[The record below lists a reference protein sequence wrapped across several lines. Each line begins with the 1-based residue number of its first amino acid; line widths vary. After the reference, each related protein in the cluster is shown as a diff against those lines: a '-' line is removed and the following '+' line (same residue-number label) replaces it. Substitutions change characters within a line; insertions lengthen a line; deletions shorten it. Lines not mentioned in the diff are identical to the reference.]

1 MSVGARLVHGRG
13 QFVPFSITRCAA
25 GACAAGRAGAR
36 SIWCPAGRTPMC
48 HWVVRTPPLVGLE
61 RKTSVRQ
68 MQIVD
73 ARRVLSA
80 DRRGSSWPVIVDA
93 DGGPWFTKLRGAG
106 QGTAALVAE
115 VIVAEL
121 AEALGLSVPA
131 RALVRAQPNIE
142 SLDRDGELRA
152 LLDASAGINLGFA
165 FLAGASEVGPSQIDL
180 VSRDDA
186 AAIVWLDGLVMNPDR
201 TARNPNLL
209 WWRNRLWLVDHG
221 ASLGFQY
228 QWSSVTE
235 DSTGL
240 PTPGTEPHLLI
251 DRATDLAE
259 WDEIF
264 AARLTREV
272 VEAAVDEVPDEFL
285 RPLLREADHGGDE
298 ALRRRRAA
306 YVAFVWK
313 RLKAPRSWVGAP
325 PPQQGRARTG
335 PPSWVRD
342 RRR

>member
-1 MSVGARLVHGRG
+1 
-13 QFVPFSITRCAA
+13 
-25 GACAAGRAGAR
+25 
-36 SIWCPAGRTPMC
+36 
-48 HWVVRTPPLVGLE
+48 
-61 RKTSVRQ
+61 
-68 MQIVD
+68 MQIVV

-80 DRRGSSWPVIVDA
+80 DRRGSSWPVIIDA
-93 DGGPWFTKLRGAG
+93 EGGPWFTKLRGAG

-115 VIVAEL
+115 IIVAEL
-121 AEALGLSVPA
+121 AEALGLNVPA
-131 RALVRAQPNIE
+131 RTLVRVAPNIE

-152 LLDASAGINLGFA
+152 LLDASAGINLGFT
-165 FLAGASEVGPSQIDL
+165 FLVGAREVGPLQLDR
-180 VSRDDA
+180 VNPDDA

-209 WWRNRLWLVDHG
+209 WWQNRLWLVDHG

-240 PTPGTEPHLLI
+240 PTPGIEPHLLI
-251 DRATDLAE
+251 ELTRNNAPDLAA

-264 AARLTREV
+264 AARVTREV

-285 RPLLREADHGGDE
+285 RPLLREADHGSDE
-298 ALRRRRAA
+298 ALLRRRAA

-313 RLKAPRSWVGAP
+313 RLKAPRSWVGAA
-325 PPQQGRARTG
+325 PPQRGRARTG
-335 PPSWVRD
+335 RPDWVRD

>member
-1 MSVGARLVHGRG
+1 
-13 QFVPFSITRCAA
+13 
-25 GACAAGRAGAR
+25 
-36 SIWCPAGRTPMC
+36 MC
-48 HWVVRTPPLVGLE
+48 HSGGHEGDRVATVR
-61 RKTSVRQ
+61 R

-73 ARRVLSA
+73 ARRILSA

-115 VIVAEL
+115 TIVAEL
-121 AEALGLSVPA
+121 AEALGLNVPA
-131 RALVRAQPNIE
+131 RTLVRVAPNIE

-152 LLDASAGINLGFA
+152 LLDASVGINLGFA
-165 FLAGASEVGPSQIDL
+165 FLAGAREVGPLQLDR
-180 VSRDDA
+180 VNPDDA

-209 WWRNRLWLVDHG
+209 WWQNRLWLVDHG

-251 DRATDLAE
+251 DLTRNNAPDLAA

-264 AARLTREV
+264 AARVTREV
-272 VEAAVDEVPDEFL
+272 VEAAVGEVPDEFL
-285 RPLLREADHGGDE
+285 RPLLREADHGSDE
-298 ALRRRRAA
+298 ALLRRRAA

-313 RLKAPRSWVGAP
+313 RLKAPRSWVGAA
-325 PPQQGRARTG
+325 PPQRGRARTG
-335 PPSWVRD
+335 RPDWVRD

>member
-1 MSVGARLVHGRG
+1 
-13 QFVPFSITRCAA
+13 
-25 GACAAGRAGAR
+25 
-36 SIWCPAGRTPMC
+36 MC
-48 HWVVRTPPLVGLE
+48 HSGGHEGDRVATVR
-61 RKTSVRQ
+61 R

-73 ARRVLSA
+73 ARRILSA

-115 VIVAEL
+115 TIVAEL
-121 AEALGLSVPA
+121 AEALGLNVPA
-131 RALVRAQPNIE
+131 RTLVRVAPNIE

-152 LLDASAGINLGFA
+152 LLDASAGINLGFV
-165 FLAGASEVGPSQIDL
+165 FLAGAREVGPSQLDR
-180 VSRDDA
+180 VNPDDA

-201 TARNPNLL
+201 TAHNPNLL
-209 WWRNRLWLVDHG
+209 WWQDRLWLVDHG

-240 PTPGTEPHLLI
+240 PTPGIEPHLLI
-251 DRATDLAE
+251 ELTRNNAPDLAA

-264 AARLTREV
+264 AARLTREI

-285 RPLLREADHGGDE
+285 RPLLREADHGSDE
-298 ALRRRRAA
+298 ALLRRRAA

-313 RLKAPRSWVGAP
+313 RLKAPRSWVGAA
-325 PPQQGRARTG
+325 PPQRGRARAG
-335 PPSWVRD
+335 RPDWVRD

>member
-1 MSVGARLVHGRG
+1 
-13 QFVPFSITRCAA
+13 
-25 GACAAGRAGAR
+25 
-36 SIWCPAGRTPMC
+36 
-48 HWVVRTPPLVGLE
+48 
-61 RKTSVRQ
+61 

-73 ARRVLSA
+73 ARRILSA

-115 VIVAEL
+115 TIVAEL
-121 AEALGLSVPA
+121 AEALGLNVPA
-131 RALVRAQPNIE
+131 RTLVRVAPNIE

-152 LLDASAGINLGFA
+152 LLDASAGINLGFV
-165 FLAGASEVGPSQIDL
+165 FLAGAREVGPSQLDR
-180 VSRDDA
+180 VNPDDA

-201 TARNPNLL
+201 TAHNPNLL
-209 WWRNRLWLVDHG
+209 WWQDRLWLVDHG

-251 DRATDLAE
+251 DRATDLAA

-264 AARLTREV
+264 AARLTREI

-285 RPLLREADHGGDE
+285 RPLLREADHGSDE
-298 ALRRRRAA
+298 ALLRRRAA

-313 RLKAPRSWVGAP
+313 RLKAPRSWVGAA
-325 PPQQGRARTG
+325 PPQRGRARAG
-335 PPSWVRD
+335 RPDWVRD

>member
-1 MSVGARLVHGRG
+1 LVPHQRE
-13 QFVPFSITRCAA
+13 A
-25 GACAAGRAGAR
+25 
-36 SIWCPAGRTPMC
+36 
-48 HWVVRTPPLVGLE
+48 
-61 RKTSVRQ
+61 SVRR
-68 MQIVD
+68 MRITD

-93 DGGPWFTKLRGAG
+93 DNETWFTKLRGAG

-115 VIVAEL
+115 IIVAEL
-121 AEALGLSVPA
+121 AEALGLNVPA
-131 RALVRAQPNIE
+131 RILVRIPPSIE

-165 FLAGASEVGPSQIDL
+165 FLEDAREVGPLQIDL

-209 WWRNRLWLVDHG
+209 WWQNRLWLVDHG

-235 DSTGL
+235 ESTGV
-240 PTPGTEPHLLI
+240 PAPGMEPHLLI
-251 DRATDLAE
+251 ERATDLAA

-272 VEAAVDEVPDEFL
+272 VQAAVDEVPDEFL
-285 RPLLREADHGGDE
+285 RPLLRDADRESDE
-298 ALRRRRAA
+298 PLRRRRAA

-325 PPQQGRARTG
+325 PPQLGRKRTG